1 MARTSRSSN
10 RTFIKR
16 HIPGDFL
23 VKKAPLPRILDLPVL
38 VAILLAFA
46 ALAAAVS
53 CRTGGVPPVVSEGVE
68 TGIDCAEESIASIAR
83 DNLLD
88 LEANILQKNWK
99 DLLKN
104 DALRLGQDVV
114 ACLVEY
120 IVTRSRQDAPRA
132 SSDVNTRTKIER
144 GDEWLRDSRAR
155 FRKTLQ

>member
-1 MARTSRSSN
+1 M
-10 RTFIKR
+10 
-16 HIPGDFL
+16 
-23 VKKAPLPRILDLPVL
+23 KAPLPRILDLPAL
-38 VAILLAFA
+38 MAILFAFA
-46 ALAAAVS
+46 ALTATVS
-53 CRTGGVPPVVSEGVE
+53 CRTGAPPVVSEGVE
-68 TGIDCAEESIASIAR
+68 TGIDCAEESIASIAK

-88 LEANILQKNWK
+88 IEANILQKNWK

-104 DALRLGQDVV
+104 DALRLGQDAV

-120 IVTRSRQDAPRA
+120 IVTRSRQDALRA